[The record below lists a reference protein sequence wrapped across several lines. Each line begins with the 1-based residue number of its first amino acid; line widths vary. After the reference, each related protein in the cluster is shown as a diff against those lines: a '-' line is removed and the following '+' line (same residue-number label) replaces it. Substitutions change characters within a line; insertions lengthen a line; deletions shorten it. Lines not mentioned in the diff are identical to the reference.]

1 MLYQITAAVD
11 TQLVRNIDVY
21 ERGAGF
27 SNIWFYAPYDVMS
40 Q

>member
-11 TQLVRNIDVY
+11 TELMRNIDVS

-27 SNIWFYAPYDVMS
+27 SNS
-40 Q
+40 

>member
-11 TQLVRNIDVY
+11 TQLMRNIYVD

-27 SNIWFYAPYDVMS
+27 SNNWFHTPYNVS